1 MKRMIAAVLLSAVA
15 VGSSAED
22 CKQGYA
28 TTIVVQF
35 PDGSAVSGANIRV
48 EVQCGKA
55 GEQSQTTD
63 SNGAARFPYSLDQLG
78 AMKITLAGFSSD
90 SVPKSNCSGPD
101 KEKRCVV
108 KLGT

>member
-1 MKRMIAAVLLSAVA
+1 MKPLLSTLFLAMVA
-15 VGSSAED
+15 VGRSPED

-48 EVQCGKA
+48 EVQCGK
-55 GEQSQTTD
+55 GGDQSQTTD
-63 SNGAARFPYSLDQLG
+63 SNGEARFAYSLDQLG

-90 SVPKSNCSGPD
+90 SVPKSNCSGSD
-101 KEKRCVV
+101 KDKRCVV
-108 KLGT
+108 KLGS